1 MLIRNQVY
9 KYDENGVWPKWT
21 LRHDV
26 HMYMTPE
33 DWEREMKRL
42 MIEFPDFQ
50 YMDTDLNTNEDEYCY
65 STVVNDE
72 WLTSWYYVPKEC

>member
-9 KYDENGVWPKWT
+9 KYDENGAWPKWT

-33 DWEREMKRL
+33 DWEREMERL

-50 YMDTDLNTNEDEYCY
+50 YMGTDLNTNEDEYFY
-65 STVVNDE
+65 STVVNNE
-72 WLTSWYYVPKEC
+72 LLTNWYYVPKGV